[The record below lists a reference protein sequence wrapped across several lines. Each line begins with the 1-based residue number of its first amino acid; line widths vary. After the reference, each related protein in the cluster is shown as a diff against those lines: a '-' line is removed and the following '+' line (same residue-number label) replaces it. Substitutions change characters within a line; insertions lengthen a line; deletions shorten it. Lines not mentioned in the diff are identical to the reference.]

1 MKWDDKYISG
11 TYQPRK
17 EVSALI
23 KAVASEENGEHKR
36 CLDIACGNGRNAVFL
51 AKKGYDVDAVDV
63 SKVAL
68 EMARKRAD
76 ENNVEVNWILSDLNI
91 FQFVENEYDLIVVDF
106 YLCGNDMI
114 ENIKKSLK
122 IGGTIVYEHHL
133 QTENEVYRGPSE
145 NRDRLG
151 SNELLEFFDD
161 MTVLYYRAGVRKVER
176 GAMVIGS
183 IVARKTSGNIQEYP
197 LEIGGSMGQK

>member
-23 KAVASEENGEHKR
+23 KAVVSEENGEHKR

-51 AKKGYDVDAVDV
+51 AGKGYDVDAVDV
-63 SKVAL
+63 SEVAL

-76 ENNVEVNWILSDLNI
+76 ENNVDVNWILSDLNR
-91 FQFVENEYDLIVVDF
+91 FQFIENEYDLIVVDF
-106 YLCGNDMI
+106 YLCGKDMV
-114 ENIKKSLK
+114 ENIKKSLR
-122 IGGTIVYEHHL
+122 IGGMIVYEHHL
-133 QTENEVYRGPSE
+133 QTKNDIYRGPSK
-145 NRDRLG
+145 NNNRLG
-151 SNELLEFFDD
+151 SNELLKFFDD

-176 GAMVIGS
+176 GVMLIGS
-183 IVARKTSGNIQEYP
+183 IVVRKTSGNVQEYP